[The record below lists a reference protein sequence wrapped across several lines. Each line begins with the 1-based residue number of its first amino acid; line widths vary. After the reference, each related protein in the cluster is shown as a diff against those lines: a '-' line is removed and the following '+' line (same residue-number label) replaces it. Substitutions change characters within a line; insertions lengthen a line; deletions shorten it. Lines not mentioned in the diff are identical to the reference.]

1 MKYVEY
7 ENAFKT
13 ELFKTVFVEKLQAK
27 LNSTFFEKGTKKLS
41 RECTFQE
48 SLSDGSLGITFALK
62 LANIPE
68 KTDDPNEQTIFKKA
82 TGHIVLSIHA
92 LIKEQ
97 EIKPILRSERVTKHL
112 ELRVLVSKTFFENI
126 HDKGLKDCMESLKP
140 ELESESGLDTSF
152 IFKEIKE

>member
-1 MKYVEY
+1 M
-7 ENAFKT
+7 
-13 ELFKTVFVEKLQAK
+13 
-27 LNSTFFEKGTKKLS
+27 
-41 RECTFQE
+41 
-48 SLSDGSLGITFALK
+48 
-62 LANIPE
+62 
-68 KTDDPNEQTIFKKA
+68 
-82 TGHIVLSIHA
+82 SIHA